1 MTKVATRHRQMFD
14 RKAHAISLLS
24 RPGVNNLA
32 TVPPRATFDK
42 NLCGRAHVIQNISYG
57 GRALI
62 KFFVYCI
69 RVLSRKTNKQACGSR
84 TEAMQK
90 NKNILN
96 SLAAVIHEN
105 KRDATGNSEK
115 VVHPGPVDSRSV
127 IGNCSSISDWSNV
140 FHALGACNTK
150 RTSFHA
156 IQTYFMHWVVCAT
169 NQSELSLT
177 ERQVLVKIV
186 LRFTFFNEDW
196 LLLKS
201 VACLVTVKRRRY
213 RFLMSALETRSHTNV
228 PQARI
233 FCCFVETSVVQ
244 MMLFCLCSHFFSG
257 AARYLRF

>member
-1 MTKVATRHRQMFD
+1 MKINVMRPVTVKRLCILVQSIAD
-14 RKAHAISLLS
+14 LLLEIAAASLI
-24 RPGVNNLA
+24 
-32 TVPPRATFDK
+32 
-42 NLCGRAHVIQNISYG
+42 GRTYFMHWV
-57 GRALI
+57 
-62 KFFVYCI
+62 
-69 RVLSRKTNKQACGSR
+69 
-84 TEAMQK
+84 
-90 NKNILN
+90 
-96 SLAAVIHEN
+96 
-105 KRDATGNSEK
+105 
-115 VVHPGPVDSRSV
+115 
-127 IGNCSSISDWSNV
+127 
-140 FHALGACNTK
+140 
-150 RTSFHA
+150 HA

>member
-1 MTKVATRHRQMFD
+1 MKINVMRPVTVKRLCILVQSIAD
-14 RKAHAISLLS
+14 LLLEIAAASLI
-24 RPGVNNLA
+24 
-32 TVPPRATFDK
+32 
-42 NLCGRAHVIQNISYG
+42 GR
-57 GRALI
+57 
-62 KFFVYCI
+62 
-69 RVLSRKTNKQACGSR
+69 
-84 TEAMQK
+84 
-90 NKNILN
+90 
-96 SLAAVIHEN
+96 
-105 KRDATGNSEK
+105 
-115 VVHPGPVDSRSV
+115 
-127 IGNCSSISDWSNV
+127 
-140 FHALGACNTK
+140 
-150 RTSFHA
+150 
-156 IQTYFMHWVVCAT
+156 TYFMHWVVCAT

-257 AARYLRF
+257 AARYLRFWQRATSEKN